1 MKLRYHDV
9 VAYAVPLIVAL
20 SLAVVLAKQARQ
32 IALSKDDNPKAF
44 HSFSA
49 GLEEYQGLRP
59 EWRTRFLSDL
69 LAGRFVNLVEVG
81 FAPAGR
87 DAAWAASRPN
97 GLPAGS
103 CLSS

>member
-1 MKLRYHDV
+1 MKFRYRDV

-20 SLAVVLAKQARQ
+20 SLSVVLAKQARQ
-32 IALSKDDNPKAF
+32 IALSNEDNAKAF

-59 EWRTRFLSDL
+59 EWRTRFLSTCLPDGLSISSKLASLRRIVTL
-69 LAGRFVNLVEVG
+69 L
-81 FAPAGR
+81 
-87 DAAWAASRPN
+87 WAASRPN
-97 GLPAGS
+97 GQQAGS